1 MRTAEKRRVMVE
13 GKRMEEEAVAAA
25 AEEEKKEKLKL
36 RRLQV
41 RGNFVVVCIAFDA
54 VCFLCGWN
62 GMMMMITPITMLL
75 VSLSSSSFAHYHHLA
90 RMPSCHSPCNS
101 HASRFCSTSVPH
113 SQHTHPPQDKKRL
126 TTNFRALVFATTAAT
141 KFSSL

>member
-1 MRTAEKRRVMVE
+1 MVE
-13 GKRMEEEAVAAA
+13 GKRMEEEAAAAA

-41 RGNFVVVCIAFDA
+41 RGSFVVVCIAFDA

-101 HASRFCSTSVPH
+101 HTHRGFVLQVCRTRNT
-113 SQHTHPPQDKKRL
+113 HTHPRTRSDSRPISGRWFSPPRPQP
-126 TTNFRALVFATTAAT
+126 
-141 KFSSL
+141 SSPHSSPLSQSP